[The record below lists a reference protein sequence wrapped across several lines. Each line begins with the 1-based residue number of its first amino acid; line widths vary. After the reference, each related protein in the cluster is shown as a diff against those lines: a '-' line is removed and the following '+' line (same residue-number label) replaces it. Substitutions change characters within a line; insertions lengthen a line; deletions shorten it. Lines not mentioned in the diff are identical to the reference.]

1 MATGSNDGSTLNLT
15 NVPPRRD
22 AKSGGSAP
30 RSPKGKTKSFSS
42 TPNPADVG
50 SLGNTLRIPGLTDP
64 VRDPDSLTE
73 PALREFFSSTFLMA
87 DNSRRPRELVWH
99 SCWDVYNGVYDW
111 SSKAWWQSRANI
123 PKVRSSVD
131 RACSVFRKSL
141 LRLRRFYQVQADTKR
156 GKLKGQFTSALLD
169 YWLDQENTLDELI
182 TAMKVGLITSTS
194 VLKIW
199 FQLVRDDV
207 AEIVEREETYQK
219 YGIDIGTKTVRDVD
233 FVTKT
238 KGKYAARAVDPFNF
252 WIVPKTNRFAA
263 IERTYSTYDEICALA
278 EEGVYSKDKLDEI
291 KNMTGN
297 QGIKKTQEAR
307 RAQELPTFQD
317 KYMRE
322 LELYHYWGDIYN
334 TDGRVVMPNAK
345 FTLVN
350 KQILISPARPNPFYH
365 KKSPYAVGSPYLVP
379 FATYNRGMVEDVYE
393 IAKSITELSNV
404 IFDGAMYDALKSFA
418 IDVDQ
423 LDDPSEADNGMYPGK
438 TWIRKGS
445 MSPPN
450 SKLIETV
457 DVGKIPTEA
466 MNALSLFKAAFQ
478 EGTYVNEWVEGQGGK
493 GDRTLGEVNI
503 KTQSALEGLDE
514 AARNIETSLI
524 EPFLDL
530 SARTIYQFHKD
541 YSIPRLADEFPE
553 AAAMLQDMS
562 PKERYATMMGEFS
575 FKARGLSVL
584 IDQQQRIGEITNF
597 LQLLAQIPGMIERLN
612 PDELLEMVMLPL
624 NWNVERLLLSRQGLM
639 GSAQRPA
646 SAEGQGGGG
655 GNSPAQEMA
664 GRQGAQM
671 GGATNNPMA
680 GGGGGVPGQGQRMMK
695 PGGGGGMGAMME
707 SLMKAPMGGR

>member
-1 MATGSNDGSTLNLT
+1 
-15 NVPPRRD
+15 
-22 AKSGGSAP
+22 
-30 RSPKGKTKSFSS
+30 
-42 TPNPADVG
+42 
-50 SLGNTLRIPGLTDP
+50 
-64 VRDPDSLTE
+64 
-73 PALREFFSSTFLMA
+73 
-87 DNSRRPRELVWH
+87 
-99 SCWDVYNGVYDW
+99 
-111 SSKAWWQSRANI
+111 
-123 PKVRSSVD
+123 
-131 RACSVFRKSL
+131 
-141 LRLRRFYQVQADTKR
+141 
-156 GKLKGQFTSALLD
+156 
-169 YWLDQENTLDELI
+169 
-182 TAMKVGLITSTS
+182 
-194 VLKIW
+194 
-199 FQLVRDDV
+199 
-207 AEIVEREETYQK
+207 
-219 YGIDIGTKTVRDVD
+219 
-233 FVTKT
+233 
-238 KGKYAARAVDPFNF
+238 
-252 WIVPKTNRFAA
+252 
-263 IERTYSTYDEICALA
+263 
-278 EEGVYSKDKLDEI
+278 
-291 KNMTGN
+291 
-297 QGIKKTQEAR
+297 
-307 RAQELPTFQD
+307 
-317 KYMRE
+317 
-322 LELYHYWGDIYN
+322 
-334 TDGRVVMPNAK
+334 
-345 FTLVN
+345 
-350 KQILISPARPNPFYH
+350 
-365 KKSPYAVGSPYLVP
+365 
-379 FATYNRGMVEDVYE
+379 
-393 IAKSITELSNV
+393 
-404 IFDGAMYDALKSFA
+404 
-418 IDVDQ
+418 
-423 LDDPSEADNGMYPGK
+423 
-438 TWIRKGS
+438 
-445 MSPPN
+445 
-450 SKLIETV
+450 
-457 DVGKIPTEA
+457 